1 MNNYELMKSTVDLSV
16 LLVISGLLLWS
27 DAGSTSPA
35 SKVCSVLSVSLIS
48 QLILCQESDEMQESE
63 GEMVTLYRDVNR
75 QVARTKKTRKGR
87 CLLSL
92 GKSPYIVIICWLS
105 HNTGSDGGGI
115 FALSQIVI
123 LYEISNRIMHDLGL
137 HEPPRLCDYFDMIG
151 GVGTGG
157 YAIQWQ

>member
-1 MNNYELMKSTVDLSV
+1 MDNQESVKNTLSLSM
-16 LLVISGLLLWS
+16 LLITSGLLLLS
-27 DAGSTSPA
+27 GTASGSLA
-35 SKVCSVLSVSLIS
+35 SQVGSVVLVLLIS

-63 GEMVTLYRDVNR
+63 GEMVTLYRDVNH
-75 QVARTKKTRKGR
+75 QAARNKKTRKGR

-92 GKSPYIVIICWLS
+92 GKSVLYCRICFLT
-105 HNTGSDGGGI
+105 HNIGPDGGGM

-137 HEPPRLCDYFDMIG
+137 HEAPRLCDYFDMIA

-157 YAIQWQ
+157 